1 MISLF
6 LIDDDNDNNI
16 QHKYLHIHKKYKNTL
31 IRNKLIVI
39 AYFK

>member
-16 QHKYLHIHKKYKNTL
+16 QHKYIHIHKKIQEY
-31 IRNKLIVI
+31 I
-39 AYFK
+39 